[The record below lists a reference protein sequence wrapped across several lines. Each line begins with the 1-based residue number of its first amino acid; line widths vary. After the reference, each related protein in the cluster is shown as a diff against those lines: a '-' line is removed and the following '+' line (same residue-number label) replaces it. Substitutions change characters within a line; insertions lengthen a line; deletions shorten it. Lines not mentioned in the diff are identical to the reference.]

1 MRQIRTGVFETNS
14 SSTHSIC
21 ISTER
26 SLPLD
31 YPSVVH
37 FSCKH
42 FGWKEAKLDS
52 PDEKASYLYASILDL
67 FSQRDAEKI
76 KNKIHEYL
84 SEEDI
89 VCEFDEP
96 IYHTYSGMRFIDNAG
111 IDHAGNDEHMDFVK
125 AVLHNKKR
133 LLRYLFSINSYV
145 LTGNDNN
152 DSDVSIC
159 ANYPHE
165 EYYKGN

>member
-67 FSQRDAEKI
+67 FSQRDAEKSKTRFTSI
-76 KNKIHEYL
+76 FLRRALYANLMNPSTIRTAGCAL
-84 SEEDI
+84 S
-89 VCEFDEP
+89 
-96 IYHTYSGMRFIDNAG
+96 TTLA
-111 IDHAGNDEHMDFVK
+111 
-125 AVLHNKKR
+125 
-133 LLRYLFSINSYV
+133 
-145 LTGNDNN
+145 LTMPETMNTW
-152 DSDVSIC
+152 IL
-159 ANYPHE
+159 
-165 EYYKGN
+165 